1 MNFEHPNRNA
11 WWAHLVVEEL
21 VRLGVTHAFAAP
33 GSRSTPLVLAL
44 AARRDLTLTMHF
56 DERGLAFAALGAAR
70 ATGRPAVILTTSGT
84 AVANLL
90 PAVVEAAL
98 DHVPMLVLTADRP
111 AELRDTAANQT
122 VDQVKIFGSYVRWFA
137 ELPSPQE
144 PAPAASVLTSV
155 DQAVFRATAAPAGP
169 VHLNVP
175 LREPLA
181 PQPEPLD
188 PAALTRGVERW
199 LAGGNPY
206 TTYATH
212 ESHDRPITA
221 LTRALARCRRG
232 VIVAAELTTPADQ
245 RAVRQLARRWKCPVL
260 ADVRSGLR
268 GAPGVLSHGDL
279 ILASAKQAAALKPD
293 FVVQVGARLI
303 SKRVQEWVIAARPA
317 VYAVLAPQP
326 SRVDPGHAVTHRVV
340 GDLPGACRALARDV
354 GPLIESGWRAR
365 WQRADRVVVGQL
377 ARAFAAPTGL
387 SEPWVARELAHTLRR
402 DETWV
407 LASSMPVRDAEL
419 FARRAPARVLANRGA
434 SGIDGTLA
442 TACGAHSSGAA
453 VTLLTGDLAFLHDL
467 NSMALAPRRGAPL
480 VVVLI
485 NNDGGGIFS
494 LLPVAGFPDHFE
506 TCFATPH
513 GLAFAAAAQLF
524 GWRHAAPATPAAF
537 RRALAAARDRRGP
550 TLIEVR
556 TERAA
561 NAQLHRDLVSR
572 IAASLDR
579 LA

>member
-44 AARRDLTLTMHF
+44 AARRDLQLTMHY
-56 DERGLAFAALGAAR
+56 DERGLAFAALGAGR
-70 ATGRPAVILTTSGT
+70 ATGRPAVVLTTSGT

-122 VDQVKIFGSYVRWFA
+122 VDQVKIFGPYVRWFA

-144 PAPAASVLTSV
+144 PAPAASVLTTV
-155 DQAVFRATAAPAGP
+155 DQAIFRTTAAPAGP

-188 PAALTRGVERW
+188 PVALTRGVERW
-199 LAGGNPY
+199 LAGRAPY
-206 TTYATH
+206 TTYTTQG
-212 ESHDRPITA
+212 SHDRSITA
-221 LTRALARCRRG
+221 LNRALARGRRG
-232 VIVAAELTTPADQ
+232 VIVAAELTTAAEQ
-245 RAVRQLARRWKCPVL
+245 RAVLDLARRWSCPVL

-268 GAPGVLSHGDL
+268 GGPGVLSHGDL
-279 ILASAKQAAALKPD
+279 ILASARQAAALKPD

-340 GDLPGACRALARDV
+340 GEAAAACRALAAAVRPAV
-354 GPLIESGWRAR
+354 AKPWAKR
-365 WQRADRVVVGQL
+365 WQQAERTVARLL
-377 ARAFAAPTGL
+377 ARALAAAPGL
-387 SEPWVARELAHTLRR
+387 TEPAVARALAATLRR
-402 DETWV
+402 TETWV

-419 FARRAPARVLANRGA
+419 FAGRTPARVLANRGA

-442 TACGAHSSGAA
+442 TACGAQAAGAA

-467 NSMALAPRRGAPL
+467 NSMALAPRRGSPL

-494 LLPVAGFPDHFE
+494 LLPVAGFPAHFE

-513 GLAFAAAAQLF
+513 GREFSGAARLF
-524 GWRHAAPATPAAF
+524 GWRYAAPATPAALA
-537 RRALAAARDRRGP
+537 RALATARGRRGP

-556 TERAA
+556 TDRTA
-561 NAQLHRDLVSR
+561 NAQVHRDLVAR
-572 IAASLDR
+572 IAAALDR
-579 LA
+579 TA